1 MPKLYF
7 CDTGLACSLLGITKS
22 EQLMLHP
29 LKGGLFEN
37 YVIAELIKDRY
48 NKNIPFDL
56 YFWRDNTGNEMD
68 IIIDKGTYLYPI
80 EIKAGKTVTSDYFK
94 NLQFWNKI
102 TGTEI
107 GSVVYAGETLQKRSN
122 GVYVIPWNELH
133 NLPG

>member
-1 MPKLYF
+1 
-7 CDTGLACSLLGITKS
+7 
-22 EQLMLHP
+22 

-37 YVIAELIKDRY
+37 YVIGELIKDRY

-107 GSVVYAGETLQKRSN
+107 GSVVYAGEVLQKRSN
-122 GVYVIPWNELH
+122 GINVIPWNSFATRCDS
-133 NLPG
+133 